1 MGFAKYHEDNM
12 EMWEERNQ
20 NRQIPI
26 YVSSSQSGANISMRN
41 RIAEISAQG
50 MTVQY
55 SGSAVSRTIPHR
67 F

>member
-12 EMWEERNQ
+12 EMWEERN
-20 NRQIPI
+20 RDKRMPI
-26 YVSSSQSGANISMRN
+26 YVSSSQSGVNSSMRN

-50 MTVQY
+50 MTVKY
-55 SGSAVSRTIPHR
+55 SGSTVSHTMPHR

>member
-12 EMWEERNQ
+12 EMWEERN
-20 NRQIPI
+20 RDKRMPI
-26 YVSSSQSGANISMRN
+26 YVSSAQSGVNSSLRN

-55 SGSAVSRTIPHR
+55 SGSAVYHTMPHR
-67 F
+67 V